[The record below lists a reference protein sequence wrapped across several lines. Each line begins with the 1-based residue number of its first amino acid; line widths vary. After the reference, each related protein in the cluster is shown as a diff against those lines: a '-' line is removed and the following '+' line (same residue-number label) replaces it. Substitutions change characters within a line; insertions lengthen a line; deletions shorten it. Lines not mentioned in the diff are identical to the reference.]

1 MWQCYID
8 KLLENELASV
18 KRKSSVTSKSR
29 VLTQVEQNAIRYA
42 AGSVIRK
49 LGKKW
54 RNDYNMKEC
63 LYGLLK
69 EEGEDDPDS
78 TEQWIETTDRG
89 GLYYITDNVFE
100 LFIEV
105 EIFVFHHL
113 SQSDH
118 ILINNY

>member
-1 MWQCYID
+1 
-8 KLLENELASV
+8 
-18 KRKSSVTSKSR
+18 
-29 VLTQVEQNAIRYA
+29 
-42 AGSVIRK
+42 
-49 LGKKW
+49 
-54 RNDYNMKEC
+54 MKEC